1 MRIKLSKQNWRLV
14 GQKMGWLKRAQ
25 ITTDY
30 AAGVGSTGAAE
41 AMGMG
46 KDKIT
51 PESLKSNKGNV
62 DEGMKYNETPFN
74 LNDQPNIRLDQ
85 GLLTDYQSD
94 QLKNIDE
101 KTNYLSYFITKKDF
115 DSMDQAASRHF
126 GSIKDQNGNRSGPIT
141 VESLEDSLKNW
152 GDIDLSIKNG
162 RDKNASHGYGDYSGN
177 VTRTV
182 QNKYTPAQL
191 QRFEKG
197 VAERLQKLERIK
209 GLVRNAFRTSMAG
222 KPQIQNT
229 DRFNLDTGDVKL

>member
-25 ITTDY
+25 IETNNG
-30 AAGVGSTGAAE
+30 AGVGSTGAAE
-41 AMGMG
+41 AMGLG
-46 KDKIT
+46 KGKIT
-51 PESLKSNKGNV
+51 PGSLKSNKGKV

-74 LNDQPNIRLDQ
+74 TNDQPNIRLDQ

-94 QLKNIDE
+94 MLKHIDE

-115 DSMDQAASRHF
+115 DSMDQAASGYF

-152 GDIDLSIKNG
+152 GAIDLSIKNG
-162 RDKNASHGYGDYSGN
+162 RDKNAGHGYGDYSGN

-182 QNKYTPAQL
+182 QNNYTPAQL
-191 QRFEKG
+191 QRFEKA
-197 VAERLQKLERIK
+197 VAERRQKLERTK
-209 GLVRNAFRTSMAG
+209 GLVRNAFLASMAG

-229 DRFNLDTGDVKL
+229 GGLDFTGNVKL